1 VPRFLVIS
9 GFTRSSDDILRSHPG
24 SRTNARAGQRVYLQ
38 RDIERSEPDL
48 APLKRDADEIAQSS
62 DGRKPVS
69 QAAASNSVLGNLQ
82 G

>member
-1 VPRFLVIS
+1 
-9 GFTRSSDDILRSHPG
+9 
-24 SRTNARAGQRVYLQ
+24 VYLQ